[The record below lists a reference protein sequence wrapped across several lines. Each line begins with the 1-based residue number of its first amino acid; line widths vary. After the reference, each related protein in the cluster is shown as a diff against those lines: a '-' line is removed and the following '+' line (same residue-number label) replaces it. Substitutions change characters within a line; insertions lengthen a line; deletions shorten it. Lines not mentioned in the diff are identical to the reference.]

1 MEHDGTSCEMYKNT
15 YSDAEMNESTK
26 SSFELHELISSA
38 VVHKSNANYLTCVS
52 EKDHTSA
59 PFIDTNENSIES
71 GEIEDDERTESSIEN
86 SNEDNN
92 YFDDKLNEKLEEDD
106 QANRKNF
113 KMIMVSL
120 NHHYSICV
128 KHQKLFVDQLA
139 KLSKSKLADEYI
151 KHKKSP
157 ITPFQL
163 SKEELDAY
171 QFIHNLPPLTSDMH
185 IYRCPV
191 LPLKTRSSPEFSLV
205 LDLDET
211 LVHCSLTEIE
221 DATFCFNVLFQGL
234 DYKVFVRTRPHFKE
248 FLERVSQY
256 FEVILFTA
264 SKKDYAD
271 KLIDLLD
278 PNRKLIK
285 FRLFREHCLC
295 INGNFVK
302 DLSILGRDLSK
313 TVIIDNS
320 IQAFSYNLENGIPIE
335 SWFEDRNDKELLDLI
350 PFLENLIKLKDVRP
364 YICSRYHFLID
375 QNNEQFNQRY
385 PSAR

>member
-1 MEHDGTSCEMYKNT
+1 MENG
-15 YSDAEMNESTK
+15 
-26 SSFELHELISSA
+26 
-38 VVHKSNANYLTCVS
+38 
-52 EKDHTSA
+52 
-59 PFIDTNENSIES
+59 
-71 GEIEDDERTESSIEN
+71 DDY
-86 SNEDNN
+86 
-92 YFDDKLNEKLEEDD
+92 YFDEKLNEKDE
-106 QANRKNF
+106 QTNRKTV

-128 KHQKLFVDQLA
+128 KHQKLFLDQLA
-139 KLSKSKLADEYI
+139 KLSKSKLVDEYI
-151 KHKKSP
+151 KYKSFQKSP

-171 QFIHNLPPLTSDMH
+171 HFIHNLPPLTADMH
-185 IYRCPV
+185 QAYRCPV
-191 LPLKTRSSPEFSLV
+191 LPLKTRSSPESDFSLV

-234 DYKVFVRTRPHFKE
+234 DYKVFVRTRPYFKE
-248 FLERVSQY
+248 FLERVSQW

-271 KLIDLLD
+271 KLLNLLD
-278 PNRKLIK
+278 PDRKLIK

-313 TVIIDNS
+313 TIIIDNS
-320 IQAFSYNLENGIPIE
+320 IQAFSYQLENGIPIE
-335 SWFEDRNDKELLDLI
+335 SWFGDRDDKVSWMLLI
-350 PFLENLIKLKDVRP
+350 CVWVSQFL
-364 YICSRYHFLID
+364 
-375 QNNEQFNQRY
+375 
-385 PSAR
+385 